1 MVAIDVPMT
10 QAERERVI
18 VSLRNAPKGKVN
30 DDGEFSDYFLAR
42 PQLPPIAL
50 HSTLGRMAEAA
61 CSNSE
66 AVPASVAIHILARFA
81 ATLGRTAYIEIGDH
95 KRHLRM
101 FSLIVG
107 PTAKGR
113 KGTSSEMPNK
123 LFEII
128 YVNYLTRAKF
138 LPLEKLTALS
148 TGEGLIQKVR
158 DPFSWTTGDKEHND
172 PGVIDKRLLCDI
184 SEFAGVLAQGRR
196 EGATLSTVLRDA
208 FDGVDLTT
216 PSATAFRRASNT
228 HICVVGSVP
237 ETEIVKS
244 LNDIEKTNGFANRF
258 PMFYSA
264 RPKIVPLPKPTDHML
279 MEQFAKHVAD
289 AIWKASKVGLVDMDD
304 DAQSLWKTSLYAQ
317 IEDKTYPDL
326 IGSLLG
332 RRSLHTMIFAALIA
346 LFDHKCKIS
355 VDHLLAADAW
365 MEYWEQTVLFV
376 FSTAEQNEKALK
388 DKDLQDKLVKMIAEL
403 GGVQVSHT
411 VLASR
416 ATNKYQSRTVR
427 AIDVKLAME
436 ALQRESP
443 PRLHTETVTTVG
455 RPSNHYTLIELYDGS
470 DE

>member
-1 MVAIDVPMT
+1 MGNLDQLIASMGQGAMGYQGSRKKAAT
-10 QAERERVI
+10 AEE
-18 VSLRNAPKGKVN
+18 
-30 DDGEFSDYFLAR
+30 GEFNEYVLPR
-42 PQLPPIAL
+42 PVLHESAL
-50 HSTLGRMAEAA
+50 HGTLGRMAEAA
-61 CSNSE
+61 CCNSE

-113 KGTSSEMPNK
+113 KGTSSEMPNR
-123 LFEII
+123 LFELI
-128 YVNYLTRAKF
+128 YLTYLTRAGF

-244 LNDIEKTNGFANRF
+244 LNDLEKTNGFANRF

-264 RPKIVPLPKPTDHML
+264 RTKIVPSPKPTDPML
-279 MEQFAKHVAD
+279 MEQFAKYAAD
-289 AIWKASKVGLVDMDD
+289 AIWMASKVGLVEMDE
-304 DAQSLWKTSLYAQ
+304 DAQSLWETTLYAQ
-317 IEDKTYPDL
+317 IEDMTYPDL

-346 LFDHKCKIS
+346 LFDHKCKIG
-355 VDHLLAADAW
+355 VDHLMAADAW
-365 MEYWEQTVLFV
+365 MDYWEKTVLFV
-376 FSTAEQNEKALK
+376 FSTAEQNEEALREKA
-388 DKDLQDKLVKMIAEL
+388 LQDKLVKLIGDL
-403 GGVQVSHT
+403 GGVKVSQT
-411 VLASR
+411 ALTSK
-416 ATNKYQSRTVR
+416 ATNKYQSNTIK
-427 AIDVKLAME
+427 AIDVKRAME

-443 PRLHTETVTTVG
+443 PRVHTETVTTVG
-455 RPSNHYTLIELYDGS
+455 RPANHYTLIKLYDGS

>member
-1 MVAIDVPMT
+1 MADLTDFISSYAQGSVGRQDGRKMAAT
-10 QAERERVI
+10 AE
-18 VSLRNAPKGKVN
+18 
-30 DDGEFSDYFLAR
+30 DGEFSEYVLPR
-42 PQLPPIAL
+42 PVLHESAL
-50 HSTLGRMAEAA
+50 HGTLGHMAEAA

-66 AVPASVAIHILARFA
+66 AVPASVAIHVLARFA

-107 PTAKGR
+107 PTSKGR

-123 LFEII
+123 LFD
-128 YVNYLTRAKF
+128 VVHRDYLSRAGF

-148 TGEGLIQKVR
+148 TGEGVIQKVR
-158 DPFSWTTGDKEHND
+158 DPFSWTTGDKEHHD

-264 RPKIVPLPKPTDHML
+264 RTKIVPSPKPTDAAL
-279 MEQFAKHVAD
+279 MAQFARHIAD
-289 AIWKASKVGLVDMDD
+289 AIWFGSRLGLIEMEG
-304 DAQSLWKTSLYAQ
+304 DAQSLWETALYSQ
-317 IEDKTYPDL
+317 IEDKTYPEL

-346 LFDHKCKIS
+346 LLDHKTKIG

-376 FSTAEQNEKALK
+376 FSTAEQNEKAIQ
-388 DKDLQDKLVKMIAEL
+388 DKALQDRLVKMIDEL
-403 GGVQVSHT
+403 GGVKVSHT
-411 VLASR
+411 ALATK
-416 ATNKYQSRTVR
+416 ATNKYQRR
-427 AIDVKLAME
+427 DVTAVHVKRAME

-443 PRLHTETVTTVG
+443 PRIHTETMTTVG
-455 RPSNHYTLIELYDGS
+455 RPANYYTLIDLYDAS

>member
-1 MVAIDVPMT
+1 VGNLDQLIASMGQGATGYQGARKKAATD
-10 QAERERVI
+10 EE
-18 VSLRNAPKGKVN
+18 
-30 DDGEFSDYFLAR
+30 GEFNEYVLPR
-42 PQLPPIAL
+42 PVLHESAL
-50 HSTLGRMAEAA
+50 HGTLGRMAEAA
-61 CSNSE
+61 CCNSE
-66 AVPASVAIHILARFA
+66 AVPASVAIHILARFS

-113 KGTSSEMPNK
+113 KGTSSEMPNR
-123 LFEII
+123 LFEAVERNL
-128 YVNYLTRAKF
+128 YPYGL

-172 PGVIDKRLLCDI
+172 PGVLDKRLLCDI

-208 FDGVDLTT
+208 FDGVMLTT
-216 PSATAFRRASNT
+216 PSATAFRRASDT
-228 HICVVGSVP
+228 HVCVVGSVP

-264 RPKIVPLPKPTDHML
+264 RTKIVPSPKPTDPML
-279 MEQFAKHVAD
+279 MAQFAQHLSSALWE
-289 AIWKASKVGLVDMDD
+289 AATVGLVEMDD
-304 DAQSLWKTSLYAQ
+304 DAQSLWETTLYAR
-317 IEDKTYPDL
+317 IEDQTYPEL

-346 LFDHKCKIS
+346 LLDRKRKIGA
-355 VDHLLAADAW
+355 DHLLAADAW

-388 DKDLQDKLVKMIAEL
+388 DKALQDKLVRLIGEL
-403 GGVQVSHT
+403 GGVKVSQT
-411 VLASR
+411 ALTSK
-416 ATNKYQSRTVR
+416 ATNKYQSNTIK
-427 AIDVKLAME
+427 AIDVKRAME

-443 PRLHTETVTTVG
+443 PRVHTETVTTVG
-455 RPSNHYTLIELYDGS
+455 RPANHYTLIELYDGS

>member
-1 MVAIDVPMT
+1 MADLTDFINSYSQGATGYPGGRKKAAT
-10 QAERERVI
+10 AE
-18 VSLRNAPKGKVN
+18 
-30 DDGEFSDYFLAR
+30 DGEFSDYVLPR
-42 PQLPPIAL
+42 PVLPAIAL
-50 HSTLGRMAEAA
+50 HGQLGRMAEAA

-81 ATLGRTAYIEIGDH
+81 STLGRTAYIEIGDH
-95 KRHLRM
+95 RRHLRM

-113 KGTSSEMPNK
+113 KGTSSEMPNR
-123 LFEII
+123 LFEAVERNL
-128 YVNYLTRAKF
+128 YPYGL

-158 DPFSWTTGDKEHND
+158 DPYSWTTGDKEHND
-172 PGVIDKRLLCDI
+172 PGVSDKRLLCDI

-208 FDGVDLTT
+208 FDGVVMTT
-216 PSATAFRRASNT
+216 PSATAFRRASGT

-237 ETEIVKS
+237 ETEIEKS

-264 RPKIVPLPKPTDHML
+264 RTKIVPSPKPTDPML
-279 MEQFAKHVAD
+279 MAQFAQHVSSAL
-289 AIWKASKVGLVDMDD
+289 WEASNVGLVEMDD
-304 DAQSLWKTSLYAQ
+304 DARSLWETTLYRQ
-317 IEDKTYPDL
+317 IEDRSYPEL
-326 IGSLLG
+326 IASLLG

-346 LFDHKCKIS
+346 LFDRKSKIDA
-355 VDHLLAADAW
+355 DHLLAADAW

-376 FSTAEQNEKALK
+376 FSTAESNEKAIK
-388 DKDLQDKLVKMIAEL
+388 DKALQDRLVKMIDEM
-403 GGVQVSHT
+403 GGVKVNHSA
-411 VLASR
+411 LATK
-416 ATNKYQSRTVR
+416 ATNKYQSR
-427 AIDVKLAME
+427 DVKAVDVKRAMD

-443 PRLHTETVTTVG
+443 PRIHTETVTTAG
-455 RPSNHYTLIELYDGS
+455 RPANRYTLIDLYDAS